1 MFYKGYRPK
10 VHQKEH
16 GRAWLGSIRVAAG
29 AGRVCVG
36 LLALALCGCASRTA
50 PSVEPLSFVLPTAW
64 SGAAGQKPVSEQAT
78 LVDWWQRFD
87 DPLLSQLIQQALAAN
102 TSVRGAQAAL
112 QQARALRDVAGA
124 ALWPALGSS
133 VSARRGRSV
142 EVTSNTFQLGLDAS
156 WELDVFG
163 ANRSAVRALDATAQA
178 SAASLG
184 QVQVSVAAEVALDY
198 LSLRSTQERLAIAQ
212 ANLASQ
218 QQTLQITRW
227 RLQAGLVTSLEVEQA
242 RTLTEQTAA
251 QIPSLQ
257 TTIEQNRHAL
267 AVLTGQP
274 PAALSVVLAADGP
287 LPLAPDDLAL
297 AFPADTLRQRSDVA
311 AAEFQVV
318 AAAARVSQADAARLP
333 SFTLGGSLGLSALTV
348 GALTDGASV
357 AAAVLASMS
366 WPVLD
371 GGASQAQLRAQ
382 QAALGQANT
391 SYQATVLTALT
402 EVEDALVALQGDQ
415 QRQLRLQ
422 NAFAAADIAATLASQ
437 RYSSGLVDFQT
448 VLETQRTRLGTQDS
462 LAVARATVS
471 ADHVRLYK
479 ALGGGWLPTN
489 LDAAPASH
497 PTPTPPS

>member
-1 MFYKGYRPK
+1 MFHKGYRPK

>member
-1 MFYKGYRPK
+1 M
-10 VHQKEH
+10 
-16 GRAWLGSIRVAAG
+16 
-29 AGRVCVG
+29 
-36 LLALALCGCASRTA
+36 
-50 PSVEPLSFVLPTAW
+50 LPTAW